1 MCTSLSIPLSS
12 TSTYGARF
20 SASKEKFQSFS
31 EKVTFGSKSCA
42 IRLLVEINSL
52 DFGSLSLNLAMP
64 REYLDPPVQENEDI
78 DGEGVIGDG
87 CQRKGLLL
95 MKIKF

>member
-1 MCTSLSIPLSS
+1 M
-12 TSTYGARF
+12 
-20 SASKEKFQSFS
+20 
-31 EKVTFGSKSCA
+31 
-42 IRLLVEINSL
+42 EINSL